1 MDPAADGRP
10 EAVRAI
16 AEAVRAQLI
25 KAALDAWEQAGLAGL
40 CHDGRFEYLIGAL
53 RRAPLDT
60 HPPAA
65 DRDTA

>member
-25 KAALDAWEQAGLAGL
+25 AAALNAWEQAGLAGL
-40 CHDGRFEYLIGAL
+40 CHDGRFEFLIGAL
-53 RRAPLDT
+53 RRAPLDP
-60 HPPAA
+60 HAPDA

>member
-25 KAALDAWEQAGLAGL
+25 AAALDAWEQAGLAGL
-40 CHDGRFEYLIGAL
+40 CHDGRFEFLIGAL
-53 RRAPLDT
+53 RRAPLDP

-65 DRDTA
+65 DCDTA

>member
-10 EAVRAI
+10 EEVRAI

-25 KAALDAWEQAGLAGL
+25 AAALDAWEQAGLAGL
-40 CHDGRFEYLIGAL
+40 CHDGRFEFLIGAL

-60 HPPAA
+60 HPPDA